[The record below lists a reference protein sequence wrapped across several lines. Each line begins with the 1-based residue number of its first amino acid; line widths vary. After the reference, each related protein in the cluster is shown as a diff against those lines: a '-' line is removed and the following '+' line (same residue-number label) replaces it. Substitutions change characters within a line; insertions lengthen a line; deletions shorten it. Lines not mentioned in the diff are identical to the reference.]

1 MIEII
6 GLRKKYGK
14 REVIK
19 SINLKLEVDTYGLV
33 GPNGAG
39 KTTLIRMLG
48 GIIPSNGG
56 KITNSVASGII
67 GYLPQKFG
75 CFPELTLYEQMEYF
89 ACLKNVPVSK
99 HQEEIMKVLKI
110 VNMEDRKNEKCRK
123 LSGGMVRRAG
133 IAQALLGEPVIL
145 LLDEPTVGLDPEE
158 RNNFNNII
166 RRLEGKTTI
175 LLSTHLIEDIKYLCQ
190 KLIVMEEGEI
200 LTVQDAQEIAKAANG
215 RVFQIEES
223 KIEQL
228 PEPYYVERYF
238 TERDKKYARV
248 LLFGE
253 NSDIAGGQQC
263 EPDIED
269 GYLYFLKG
277 INHHE

>member
-14 REVIK
+14 KEVIK
-19 SINLKLEVDTYGLV
+19 SINLKLGVDTYGLV

-39 KTTLIRMLG
+39 KTTLIRILG

-56 KITNSVASGII
+56 KIINSYTDRII

-89 ACLKNVPVSK
+89 ACLKNLPASK
-99 HQEEIMKVLKI
+99 HQEEIMRVLKI
-110 VNMEDRKNEKCRK
+110 VNMEDRKNEKCKK

-133 IAQALLGEPVIL
+133 IAQALLGEPMLL

-166 RRLEGKTTI
+166 RRLERKTTI

-190 KLIVMEEGEI
+190 KLIVMEKGEV
-200 LTVQDAQEIAKAANG
+200 LTVQDAQEIAKTASG
-215 RVFQIEES
+215 KVIQIEES
-223 KIEQL
+223 RIEQL
-228 PEPYYVERYF
+228 PKPYYVERYF
-238 TERDKKYARV
+238 TEKDKKYMRI
-248 LLFGE
+248 LLLGE
-253 NSDIAGGQQC
+253 NSDVSEGQQC

-269 GYLYFLKG
+269 GYLYFLKR
-277 INHHE
+277 IKSL